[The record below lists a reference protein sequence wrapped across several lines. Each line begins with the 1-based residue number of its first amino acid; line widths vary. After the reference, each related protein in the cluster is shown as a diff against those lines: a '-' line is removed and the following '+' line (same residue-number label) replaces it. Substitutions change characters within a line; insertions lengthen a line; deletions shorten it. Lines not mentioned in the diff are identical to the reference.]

1 MYTKFMYISSL
12 YILMCM
18 PSLAYAIPLEARI
31 SGAMDWESLKI
42 NAAISVDVKDSGL
55 PLPSGRGLMEDALAA
70 SFYAKIEP
78 FILSIPVDS
87 STVLGDWVNRGD
99 LSPAVVDALAGGAG
113 RVPTVFSRDFTV
125 MSASYRIDLAD
136 VSQKL
141 IRHTRSVDIRTALQ
155 PVESPAYTGILI
167 IASEELPFHGHRSN
181 RFLVPCLFPRIW
193 DTDMNL
199 IYEKNMVNQNVFKTD
214 TMIRYT
220 KSDNIF
226 QKSPSGISPE
236 VEKIIGNKPLRIIA
250 RGVFGISAT
259 DPIIDTNDALQI
271 ISSES
276 NRRLLREGKV
286 VIVLSDSVLVKNI
299 SDK

>member
-1 MYTKFMYISSL
+1 
-12 YILMCM
+12 M
-18 PSLAYAIPLEARI
+18 PFLVYAAPLDARI
-31 SGAMDWESLKI
+31 SGAMDWERLKI
-42 NAAISVDVKDSGL
+42 NAEISINVKQTGL
-55 PLPSGRGLMEDALAA
+55 PMPSGRALMEDALFS

-113 RVPTVFSRDFTV
+113 RVPTVFSRDFTQ
-125 MSASYRIDLAD
+125 MSASYRIDLAA
-136 VSQKL
+136 VSQKM
-141 IRHTRSVDIRTALQ
+141 IRHKRSADIRSALE

-167 IASEELPFHGHRSN
+167 IASEELPFHGHKAS
-181 RFLVPCLFPRIW
+181 RFLVPCLFPKIW
-193 DTDMNL
+193 DTSMNL
-199 IYEKNMVNQNVFKTD
+199 IYEKNIVNPDVFKTD

-226 QKSPSGISPE
+226 QKSPSGISPD

-259 DPIIDTNDALQI
+259 DPIIDTNDALKI
-271 ISSES
+271 ISSED
-276 NRRLLREGKV
+276 NKRLLREGKV
-286 VIVLSDSVLVKNI
+286 VIVLSDSVLVKKIVDTEN
-299 SDK
+299 